1 MKRIMSFAILM
12 IAFVST
18 IAAHPIN
25 VTLSNGKKV
34 VLESNDYPTMAD
46 LMNKIYELEKGG
58 N

>member
-1 MKRIMSFAILM
+1 M